1 MIGTKRDK
9 EMEIKMINSDSIYE
23 NRKKTRRGKK
33 RRPREANLET
43 DEHSPG
49 KTDVYTTS
57 FDSVLFH
64 PYNHSL
70 NSQMKKSRR
79 VLRPTSPKAPCNSTQ
94 FLIED
99 RENVKIDDVNGISSP
114 GLSPASDYQTED
126 VHFQML
132 DCFDDTDYNSITLYD
147 EGRRGQKADHCN
159 CEDDHYT
166 LLDHEDTANFIC
178 REFEREYELNEKQ
191 MTQLETCN
199 KHTELMLES
208 KNDLIQKIIML
219 EEMCRQHKASKQQNK
234 IDKLKQANKFLATE
248 IQRLKERLQ

>member
-1 MIGTKRDK
+1 
-9 EMEIKMINSDSIYE
+9 MEIKMINSDSIYE
-23 NRKKTRRGKK
+23 KRKKTRRGKK
-33 RRPREANLET
+33 RRPRGANLDT
-43 DEHSPG
+43 NEHSPG

-99 RENVKIDDVNGISSP
+99 RENVKSEDVNIFSSP
-114 GLSPASDYQTED
+114 SLSPASESDYQTED
-126 VHFQML
+126 VQFQML
-132 DCFDDTDYNSITLYD
+132 DCYDDTDYNSITLYD
-147 EGRRGQKADHCN
+147 ERRKDQKTDHCN
-159 CEDDHYT
+159 REDDHYT

-178 REFEREYELNEKQ
+178 REFEREYELNEEQITK
-191 MTQLETCN
+191 LETCN
-199 KHTELMLES
+199 KNNELMLES

-219 EEMCRQHKASKQQNK
+219 EEMCRKDKASKQQIK
-234 IDKLKQANKFLATE
+234 INKLKQANKSLAME
-248 IQRLKERLQ
+248 IEQLRERLQ